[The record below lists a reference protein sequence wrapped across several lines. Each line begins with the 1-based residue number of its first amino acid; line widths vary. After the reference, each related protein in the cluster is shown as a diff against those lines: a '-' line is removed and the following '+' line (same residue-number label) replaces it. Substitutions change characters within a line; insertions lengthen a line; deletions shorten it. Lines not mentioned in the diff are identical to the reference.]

1 MQALK
6 SFALQYFTREQVRE
20 AFGDL
25 RLRETWEIAADRAKE
40 LASAVVEVA
49 TSEQAQVV
57 YRQILTAIALV
68 ATVIALG
75 LWAAAKAGYRGW
87 IKPVT
92 LIAYA
97 VMRDRA
103 LRIWGD
109 RRAVLSKITAFS
121 C

>member
-68 ATVIALG
+68 VTVIVLG

-87 IKPVT
+87 IKPVG
-92 LIAYA
+92 LILYA

-103 LRIWGD
+103 LRSWVD
-109 RRAVLSKITAFS
+109 LRAISDGRQG
-121 C
+121 